1 MYVTRLTTE
10 QANAVE
16 QEKLSQSRSLTGGR
30 DSGIIKIDMQHFA
43 KKSTDY
49 PTIILPKDEYAHVM
63 SEIATYISEEQK
75 NMKVFLKAI
84 GNYNYTVEN
93 NGFGNC
99 RIIGKRLLDGE

>member
-16 QEKLSQSRSLTGGR
+16 QEKLSQFRSLTGDR

-43 KKSTDY
+43 KKSADY

-63 SEIATYISEEQK
+63 SEIATHISEEQK
-75 NMKVFLKAI
+75 NMKF
-84 GNYNYTVEN
+84 
-93 NGFGNC
+93 F
-99 RIIGKRLLDGE
+99 